1 VLGWLMDK
9 SRRWAVIAVAY
20 AGMAA
25 ALFLLG
31 GMGHDLGEALGLGL
45 MVGVFVTGSQLIQ
58 YGLTSGLYA
67 TPFRGTGV
75 GFSVALGRLGSI
87 VGPLAVGVLL
97 GEGKDAAQVLGALLP
112 VVVIGGLAAIGV
124 AMRRVAPD

>member
-1 VLGWLMDK
+1 
-9 SRRWAVIAVAY
+9 
-20 AGMAA
+20 MAA
-25 ALFLLG
+25 SLFALG
-31 GMGHDLGEALGLGL
+31 GLSHDLGMALMLGLA
-45 MVGVFVTGSQLIQ
+45 VGVCVTGTQLIQ

-97 GEGKDAAQVLGALLP
+97 GAGKDAAQVLGALLP
-112 VVVIGGLAAIGV
+112 VVLVGGLAAIGV
-124 AMRRVAPD
+124 SLRRTAAD